1 MMTNQLKARVNLDRI
16 IKCAAVAVLLALAFS
31 AIAPLPVNAMG
42 VSNGN
47 QTQGMQQGNQQQ
59 GNQHQ
64 GRDLELYYTLRTVL
78 STVNILLSA
87 VLIGIY
93 LGIYRRSRSSFTL
106 ALMLFAFV
114 LMLYALSSNP
124 LLHEAFGFGAYGLG
138 PFAML
143 PDAFAM
149 MALLILIY
157 LSLK

>member
-1 MMTNQLKARVNLDRI
+1 MMTNQLRAHVNSDRI
-16 IKCAAVAVLLALAFS
+16 TKYAAVVVLLALAFS
-31 AIAPLPVNAMG
+31 AIAPLPVNVVGA
-42 VSNGN
+42 SNGN
-47 QTQGMQQGNQQQ
+47 QTQGMQQ

-64 GRDLELYYTLRTVL
+64 GRDLELYYTLRAAL

-87 VLIGIY
+87 ALIGIY
-93 LGIYRRSRSSFTL
+93 MGIYRRSRSSFTL

-149 MALLILIY
+149 VALLILIY